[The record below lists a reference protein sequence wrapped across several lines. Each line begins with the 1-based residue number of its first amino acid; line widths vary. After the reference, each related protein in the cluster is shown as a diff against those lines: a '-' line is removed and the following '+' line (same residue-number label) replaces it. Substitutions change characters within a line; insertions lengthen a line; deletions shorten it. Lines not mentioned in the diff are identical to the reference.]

1 MSHSDLILL
10 LKRNR
15 MKIKIVFVVVVLG
28 LLLCLGMN
36 MTFKKNSSSPTLKQI
51 ATIDLPGEVGKRFD
65 YLTID
70 YKHSYLLS
78 AHLGANVLYVIDTKT
93 NKLVKMI
100 IDTPGAEG
108 VEYVDEL
115 NKVYVSNWKDHT
127 IGVIDMNEM
136 EVIKKIPAIEKPDGN
151 VYATHFKKL
160 YVSDERGKTLIIIDV
175 NKDEVVKKISFQSE
189 TGMPQYDSIS
199 KKIYLNLQD
208 ENIFVVIDPKNDS
221 IIGRYPVGE
230 CKGNHGMA
238 LDVEHS
244 LAFLACEGNDLLTVM
259 NLHTYKPVAFLK
271 MAGGSDVVKYDPGL
285 KRIYVAC
292 YDGFISVFHE
302 DDATHFTKLEDFPVQ
317 KRVHSLAVDMFT
329 HRVYAPEQ
337 EENGKAVSRMVI
349 YDAIQQ

>member
-1 MSHSDLILL
+1 
-10 LKRNR
+10 
-15 MKIKIVFVVVVLG
+15 MKIKFVFGIVVLG
-28 LLLCLGMN
+28 IVVCLGMN
-36 MTFKKNSSSPTLKQI
+36 MPFKSNSSKPTLKQI

-70 YKHSYLLS
+70 YKHNYLFS

-100 IDTPGAEG
+100 TDTPGAEG
-108 VEYVDEL
+108 VEYVQEL
-115 NKVYVSNWKDHT
+115 NKVYTSNWKGHT
-127 IGVIDMNEM
+127 IGVIDMNKM

-151 VYATHFKKL
+151 VYASHFKKL
-160 YVSDERGKTLIIIDV
+160 YVSDERGKTLIVVDV
-175 NKDEVVKKISFQSE
+175 NKDEVVKKISFKSE

-208 ENIFVVIDPKNDS
+208 ENIFVVIDPANDS
-221 IIGRYPVGE
+221 IIGRYTVGE

-238 LDVEHS
+238 LDVEHR

-259 NLHTYKPVAFLK
+259 NLDTYKPVAFLK
-271 MAGGSDVVKYDPGL
+271 MAGGCDVVKYDPGL

-317 KRVHSLAVDMFT
+317 KRVHSLAVDIFT

-337 EENGKAVSRMVI
+337 EENGKSVSRMII
-349 YDAIQQ
+349 YEAIQQ